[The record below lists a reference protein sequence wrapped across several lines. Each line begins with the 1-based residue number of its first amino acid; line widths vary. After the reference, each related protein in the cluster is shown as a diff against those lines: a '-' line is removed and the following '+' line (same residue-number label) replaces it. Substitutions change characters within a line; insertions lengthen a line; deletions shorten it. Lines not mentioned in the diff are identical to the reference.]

1 VLYFHKPA
9 GTLVPTPNPDTGPEL
24 AGAAVPD
31 VPVSAPASDR
41 PVGPA
46 PPAQVVA
53 PGFVPPPLPKYLPPD
68 TTAAAQPQTTST
80 SQRKQDLPKVDP
92 KVDPR
97 VTQLPPRS
105 AIFTLYDDP
114 TLEKLI
120 VASLRKEIQER
131 KEREPGAPVE
141 PLKDDERY
149 WQFPDLRAVQE
160 KLSPPGTAYQAK
172 TVTYPPWK
180 AIYEPN
186 YVVHRRLHFEE
197 KNSDR
202 YGWDLGFVQPF
213 VSAAYFYKDTLL
225 WPNSLAS
232 GFKHGFWDTSAGKCL
247 PGSPVP
253 YYLYP
258 PGLTVT
264 GTVVE
269 AAVVTGV
276 AIVIP

>member
-9 GTLVPTPNPDTGPEL
+9 GALVPSPNPDTGPEPV
-24 AGAAVPD
+24 AAVP
-31 VPVSAPASDR
+31 VSTPAAPELSANLS
-41 PVGPA
+41 PATGIPA
-46 PPAQVVA
+46 P
-53 PGFVPPPLPKYLPPD
+53 GYVPPPVPKYLPPEY
-68 TTAAAQPQTTST
+68 TAAAQPPTTST
-80 SQRKQDLPKVDP
+80 SQKKQDLPKPDA
-92 KVDPR
+92 KVDPT

-105 AIFTLYDDP
+105 AILTLYDDP
-114 TLEKLI
+114 TLERMIIK
-120 VASLRKEIQER
+120 SLQQEMRLRREKDKTAEPPKE
-131 KEREPGAPVE
+131 
-141 PLKDDERY
+141 DDKY
-149 WQFPDLRAVQE
+149 WQFPDLTAVEQ
-160 KLSPPGTAYQAK
+160 KLAPPGTAYQPK

-180 AIYEPN
+180 AVYEAN
-186 YVVHRRLHFEE
+186 YVIHRRLHFEE

-225 WPNSLAS
+225 WPNSLAA
-232 GFKHGFWDTSAGKCL
+232 GFRHGFWDTSAGKCL

-264 GTVVE
+264 GGVVE

-276 AIVIP
+276 AIIIP